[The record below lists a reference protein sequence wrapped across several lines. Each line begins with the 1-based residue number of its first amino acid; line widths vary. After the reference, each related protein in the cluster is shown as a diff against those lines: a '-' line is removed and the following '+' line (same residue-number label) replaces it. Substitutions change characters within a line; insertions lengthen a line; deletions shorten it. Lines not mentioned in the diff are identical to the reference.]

1 MNKLVDLLS
10 NNSALPLTTIN
21 SIKHYT
27 IERHLNT
34 YPDTDLISHNKHADK
49 EYFIED
55 EISLHENYPILLDA
69 SLMEYGFSF
78 EDELLDD
85 LEDGRGLKY
94 KIHQID
100 QRFSAIRMRG
110 VLSGSYAEIDADA
123 RCKLAIRAI
132 SKSDYKNLELH
143 ESLAIDAYLLE
154 IEANYKMAFFTY
166 FTAIESIVRLKTD
179 RIKSETYQE
188 LGHAIEHLS
197 LKEKIKISGKH
208 TFPTIEISKIS
219 IWGAFTDLVTACNAA
234 RNDIA
239 HAVNPRDFT
248 RLDVKQAAACYMM
261 TQQVLLNTL
270 QSMKEVINVYAP
282 KKKKN
287 KHQSPPPLILMNEEE
302 VTQSDLGVRATISIK

>member
-10 NNSALPLTTIN
+10 KNKALPLTTIS

-27 IERHLNT
+27 TDHHLNT
-34 YPDTDLISHNKHADK
+34 YPDTDLISHDKHVDK

-55 EISLHENYPILLDA
+55 EISLHEEYPILLDA

-78 EDELLDD
+78 EDELFDD

-100 QRFSAIRMRG
+100 QRFSVIRMRG
-110 VLSGSYAEIDADA
+110 VLSGSYAEMDADA
-123 RCKLAIRAI
+123 KCKLDVRAI
-132 SKSDYKNLELH
+132 SKDDYKNLQLH

-154 IEANYKMAFFTY
+154 TEANYKMAFFTY

-179 RIKSETYQE
+179 KIKGETYQE
-188 LGHAIEHLS
+188 LSHSIEHLP

-208 TFPTIEISKIS
+208 TFPDVEIAKVP
-219 IWGAFTDLVTACNAA
+219 IWGAFTNLVTICSAA

-239 HAVNPRDFT
+239 HALKNKDFT
-248 RLDVKQAAACYMM
+248 HLDVKHAAACYMI
-261 TQQVLLNTL
+261 TQQVLLNKL
-270 QSMKEVINVYAP
+270 QTMEEVIEVYAP
-282 KKKKN
+282 KKRKN
-287 KHQSPPPLILMNEEE
+287 KH
-302 VTQSDLGVRATISIK
+302 